1 MCSQPQEHTWSRCLI
16 TTSSHVV
23 EPAELSFPRLPSF
36 RTPPAHTTISAFLH
50 FCLSHFLFTYN
61 LGCSVHLTLRISPA
75 NHDSRQT
82 SRCLRLVSDY
92 PSPASDRHAPRMST
106 SPTPPNPRFTP
117 GTQGEYFHSG
127 CTNTFFNSC
136 GSTGGKDP
144 VHLEAA
150 RTLAHEFHKNNVQLV
165 YGGGTTGLMGEV
177 AKTLVSLSGP
187 KAVHGVIP
195 KALIKVSSKE
205 SNGNGKGLQPESA
218 GGKAAERVVSESI
231 DEEHVIPES
240 EYGITTIVPD
250 MHTRKRL
257 MATKVLEGGRG
268 SGFVSLAGG
277 FGTIEEVMEMT
288 TWNQLG
294 IHRVGVVLLNI
305 NGYWD
310 GLLSWVRN
318 AVKEGFISGENGS
331 ILAEARDAKDVWP
344 KLLEYKCSVDR
355 MHLDWAES

>member
-1 MCSQPQEHTWSRCLI
+1 MNQAVC
-16 TTSSHVV
+16 
-23 EPAELSFPRLPSF
+23 F
-36 RTPPAHTTISAFLH
+36 RDQ
-50 FCLSHFLFTYN
+50 Y
-61 LGCSVHLTLRISPA
+61 
-75 NHDSRQT
+75 
-82 SRCLRLVSDY
+82 
-92 PSPASDRHAPRMST
+92 
-106 SPTPPNPRFTP
+106 
-117 GTQGEYFHSG
+117 
-127 CTNTFFNSC
+127 TNTVFNSC
-136 GSTGGKDP
+136 GSSGGKDP

-195 KALIKVSSKE
+195 RALIKISSKE
-205 SNGNGKGLQPESA
+205 SNGNGVGKGLQPESA
-218 GGKAAERVVSESI
+218 AGKTAERVVSEAV
-231 DEEHVIPES
+231 DEEHDIPES
-240 EYGITTIVPD
+240 EYGVTTIVPD

-257 MATKVLEGGRG
+257 MATKVLEGGPG

-310 GLLSWVRN
+310 GLLSWMRN
-318 AVKEGFISGENGS
+318 AVKEGFISRENGL
-331 ILAEARDAKDVWP
+331 ILAEARDATDVWP
-344 KLLEYKCSVDR
+344 KLLEYKCSMDR
-355 MHLDWAES
+355 LHLDWAES